1 MAKYP
6 GLLLLLIVS
15 MLLTAVTL
23 IEVHDNHRSVSPGER
38 VEKNH
43 F

>member
-23 IEVHDNHRSVSPGER
+23 IEVYDNHRSVSPGES